1 MIKRNNMVQN
11 NLLADKSTDF
21 GVRMI
26 KLHQYLCK
34 EKKEF
39 ILSKQIYRSGTSI
52 GANIHEGIFA
62 QSKPDFI
69 SKLGIALK
77 EAGETSYWLK
87 LLYRSSHIEERLF
100 TSLKDDCDELIRLL
114 TATIKTSKEN
124 SI

>member
-1 MIKRNNMVQN
+1 MVQN

-69 SKLGIALK
+69 SKLSIALK
-77 EAGETSYWLK
+77 ESGETSYWLK
-87 LLYRSSHIEERLF
+87 LLYRSSYIDERLF

>member
-1 MIKRNNMVQN
+1 MVQN

-52 GANIHEGIFA
+52 GANIREAKYAHGKA
-62 QSKPDFI
+62 DFVA
-69 SKLGIALK
+69 KLQIALK
-77 EAGETSYWLK
+77 ECYETDYWLS
-87 LLYRSSHIEERLF
+87 L
-100 TSLKDDCDELIRLL
+100 LKDTNNLSEKSFNNLYAQCSKLRRLL
-114 TATIKTSKEN
+114 VASITTAKKN
-124 SI
+124 SEKQ